1 MAKQLNIDL
10 LRTFHAVA
18 RFGRFNEAAEHVHRS
33 ASTVTTQIQK
43 LEDQVGQRLFSR
55 SNQGVD
61 LTLYGRKLLGET
73 TEFLKS
79 HDRLLISL
87 MPQRM
92 QGKIRLGVPD
102 TYAPAFIQ
110 EFLPRL
116 IADNPLLQLEIEA
129 RTSGELLNLF
139 MANQLDLTITVS
151 AQPLAQGERLGPVQ
165 PLWVAAEHF
174 DYPPNAPLP
183 ITVPIAG
190 CPYRAA
196 ALQALTDHGIFHRLL
211 MESPNSTAVEAC
223 IRSGVAVGL
232 IEESRMGEGLTQVI
246 AGVELPPL
254 PMHHLYLLCD
264 SSNALALHVYEQVKD
279 SFSV

>member
-33 ASTVTTQIQK
+33 ASTVTTHIQK

-110 EFLPRL
+110 EFVPRL
-116 IADNPLLQLEIEA
+116 IADNPLLELQIEA

-139 MANQLDLTITVS
+139 TANQLDLAITVS
-151 AQPLAQGERLGPVQ
+151 AHPLAQGERLGPVQ

-174 DYPPNAPLP
+174 SCPPNAPLP
-183 ITVPIAG
+183 ITVPVTG

-196 ALQALTDHGIFHRLL
+196 ALQALKDHGVYHRVLL
-211 MESPNSTAVEAC
+211 ESPNSSAVEAC
-223 IRSGVAVGL
+223 VRSGVAVGL
-232 IEESRMGEGLTQVI
+232 MEESRMGAGLRQMT
-246 AGVELPPL
+246 ELPAL
-254 PMHHLYLLCD
+254 PAQHLYLLCD
-264 SSNALALHVYEQVKD
+264 TANALALHLYEQVRH
-279 SFSV
+279 FRV

>member
-18 RFGRFNEAAEHVHRS
+18 RFRRFNEAAEYVHRS

-43 LEDQVGQRLFSR
+43 LEDQIGQRLFSR
-55 SNQGVD
+55 SNQGVE
-61 LTLYGRKLLGET
+61 LTLYGKKLLGET

-92 QGKIRLGVPD
+92 QGKIRLGIPD
-102 TYAPAFIQ
+102 TYAPAFI
-110 EFLPRL
+110 EAFLPGL
-116 IADNPLLQLEIEA
+116 IAENPLLEMEVEA

-139 MANQLDLTITVS
+139 MANQLDLTLTVS
-151 AQPLAQGERLGPVQ
+151 AHPLAQGERLEPVQ

-174 DYPPNAPLP
+174 SCAPNAPLP
-183 ITVPIAG
+183 ITVPMAG

-196 ALQALTDHGIFHRLL
+196 ALQVLKDHGIYHRVLL
-211 MESPNSTAVEAC
+211 ESPNSSAVESC

-232 IEESRMGEGLTQVI
+232 IEESRMGDGLTQVI
-246 AGVELPPL
+246 AGFALPPL
-254 PMHHLYLLCD
+254 PVHHVYLLCD
-264 SSNALALHVYEQVKD
+264 ISNALALHLHEQLKH
-279 SFSV
+279 FKI

>member
-1 MAKQLNIDL
+1 MTKQLNIDL

-18 RFGRFNEAAEHVHRS
+18 RFGRFNEAADHVHRS
-33 ASTVTTQIQK
+33 ASAVTTQIQK
-43 LEDQVGQRLFSR
+43 LEKQIGQRLFSR
-55 SNQGVD
+55 NNQGVE
-61 LTLYGRKLLGET
+61 LTLYGKKLLGET

-92 QGKIRLGVPD
+92 QGKIRLGIPD

-110 EFLPRL
+110 ACVPQL
-116 IADNPLLQLEIEA
+116 IADNPLLELEVEA
-129 RTSGELLNLF
+129 RTSGELLNMF

-174 DYPPNAPLP
+174 SYTPNAALP
-183 ITVPIAG
+183 ITVPVAG

-196 ALQALTDHGIFHRLL
+196 ALQMLKDHGIYHRVLL
-211 MESPNSTAVEAC
+211 ESPNSSAVEAC

-232 IEESRMGEGLTQVI
+232 IEESRMGEGLTQRI
-246 AGVELPPL
+246 AGIMLPPL
-254 PMHHLYLLCD
+254 PEHHLYLLCD
-264 SSNALALHVYEQVKD
+264 SSNALALHVYDQVKHN
-279 SFSV
+279 FHI

>member
-1 MAKQLNIDL
+1 MAKQLNIEL

-18 RFGRFNEAAEHVHRS
+18 RFRRFNEAAEHVHRS

-55 SNQGVD
+55 SNQGVE
-61 LTLYGRKLLGET
+61 LTLYGNKLLGET

-102 TYAPAFIQ
+102 TYAPAFMQ
-110 EFLPRL
+110 EFLPVL
-116 IADNPLLQLEIEA
+116 IADNPLLELEVEA

-139 MANQLDLTITVS
+139 MANRLDLAITVT
-151 AQPLAQGERLGPVQ
+151 AHPLAQGERLGPVQ

-174 DYPPNAPLP
+174 SCAANGALP
-183 ITVPIAG
+183 ITVPVAG

-196 ALQALTDHGIFHRLL
+196 ALQTLKDHGIYHRVLL
-211 MESPNSTAVEAC
+211 ESPNSTAVEAC

-232 IEESRMGEGLTQVI
+232 MEASRMGEGLTHVI
-246 AGVELPPL
+246 EGFALPPL
-254 PMHHLYLLCD
+254 PAHHLYLLCD
-264 SSNALALHVYEQVKD
+264 TSNALALHLYEQVKHG
-279 SFSV
+279 FHI

>member
-1 MAKQLNIDL
+1 MTKQLNIDL

-18 RFGRFNEAAEHVHRS
+18 RFGRFNEAADHVHRS
-33 ASTVTTQIQK
+33 ASAVTTQIQK
-43 LEDQVGQRLFSR
+43 LEKQIGQRLFSR
-55 SNQGVD
+55 NNQGVE
-61 LTLYGRKLLGET
+61 LTLYGKKLLGET

-92 QGKIRLGVPD
+92 QGKIRLGIPD

-110 EFLPRL
+110 ACVPQL
-116 IADNPLLQLEIEA
+116 IADNPLLELEVEA
-129 RTSGELLNLF
+129 RTSGELLNMF

-174 DYPPNAPLP
+174 SHTPNTALP
-183 ITVPIAG
+183 ITVPVTG

-196 ALQALTDHGIFHRLL
+196 ALQMLKDHGIYHRVLL
-211 MESPNSTAVEAC
+211 ESPNSSAVEAC

-232 IEESRMGEGLTQVI
+232 IEESRMGEGLTQQI
-246 AGVELPPL
+246 AGITLPPL
-254 PMHHLYLLCD
+254 PEHHLYLLCD
-264 SSNALALHVYEQVKD
+264 SSNALSLHVYDQVKHN
-279 SFSV
+279 FHI

>member
-1 MAKQLNIDL
+1 MTKQLNIDL

-18 RFGRFNEAAEHVHRS
+18 RFGRFNEAADHVHRS
-33 ASTVTTQIQK
+33 ASAVTTQIQK
-43 LEDQVGQRLFSR
+43 LEKQIGQRLFSR
-55 SNQGVD
+55 NNQGVE
-61 LTLYGRKLLGET
+61 LTLYGKKLLGET

-92 QGKIRLGVPD
+92 QGKIRLGIPD

-110 EFLPRL
+110 ACVPQL
-116 IADNPLLQLEIEA
+116 IADNPLLELEVEA
-129 RTSGELLNLF
+129 RTSGELLNMF

-174 DYPPNAPLP
+174 SYTPNAALP
-183 ITVPIAG
+183 ITVPVAG

-196 ALQALTDHGIFHRLL
+196 ALQMLKDHGIYHRVLL
-211 MESPNSTAVEAC
+211 ESPNSSAVEAC
-223 IRSGVAVGL
+223 IRSGVSVGL
-232 IEESRMGEGLTQVI
+232 IEESRMGEGLTQQI
-246 AGVELPPL
+246 AGITLPPL
-254 PMHHLYLLCD
+254 PEHHLYLLCD
-264 SSNALALHVYEQVKD
+264 SSNALALHVYDQVKHN
-279 SFSV
+279 FHI

>member
-1 MAKQLNIDL
+1 MAKQLNIEL

-18 RFGRFNEAAEHVHRS
+18 RFRRFNEAAEHVHRS

-55 SNQGVD
+55 SNQGVE
-61 LTLYGRKLLGET
+61 LTLYGQKLLGET

-110 EFLPRL
+110 EFVPRL
-116 IADNPLLQLEIEA
+116 IADNPLLELEIEA
-129 RTSGELLNLF
+129 RTSGELLGLF
-139 MANQLDLTITVS
+139 IANQLDLTLTVS
-151 AQPLAQGERLGPVQ
+151 PLPLAQGERLGPVQ
-165 PLWVAAEHF
+165 PLWVAAEGF
-174 DYPPNAPLP
+174 SSPPNVPLAV
-183 ITVPIAG
+183 TVPIAG

-196 ALQALTDHGIFHRLL
+196 ALQVLKDHGVYHRVLL
-211 MESPNSTAVEAC
+211 ESPNSSAVEAC
-223 IRSGVAVGL
+223 VRSGVAVGL
-232 IEESRMGEGLTQVI
+232 MEESRMGEGLRQMT
-246 AGVELPPL
+246 ELPAL
-254 PMHHLYLLCD
+254 PAQHLYLLCD
-264 SSNALALHVYEQVKD
+264 TANALALHLYEQVRY
-279 SFSV
+279 FRV

>member
-1 MAKQLNIDL
+1 MTKQLNIDL

-18 RFGRFNEAAEHVHRS
+18 RFRRFNEAAEYVHRS

-43 LEDQVGQRLFSR
+43 LEDQIGQRLFSR
-55 SNQGVD
+55 SNQGVE
-61 LTLYGRKLLGET
+61 LTLYGKKLLGET

-92 QGKIRLGVPD
+92 QGKIRLGIPD
-102 TYAPAFIQ
+102 TYAPAFI
-110 EFLPRL
+110 EAFLPGL
-116 IADNPLLQLEIEA
+116 IAENPLLELEVEA

-139 MANQLDLTITVS
+139 MANQLDLTLTVS
-151 AQPLAQGERLGPVQ
+151 AHPLAQGERLESVQ

-174 DYPPNAPLP
+174 NCAPNAPLP
-183 ITVPIAG
+183 ITVPMAG

-196 ALQALTDHGIFHRLL
+196 ALQALKDHGIYHRVLL
-211 MESPNSTAVEAC
+211 ESPNSSAVESC

-232 IEESRMGEGLTQVI
+232 IEESRMGQGLTQVI
-246 AGVELPPL
+246 AGFALPPL
-254 PMHHLYLLCD
+254 PVHHVYLLCD
-264 SSNALALHVYEQVKD
+264 TSNALALHLHEQLKH
-279 SFSV
+279 FKI

>member
-1 MAKQLNIDL
+1 MTKQLNIDL

-18 RFGRFNEAAEHVHRS
+18 RFRRFNEAAEYVHRS

-43 LEDQVGQRLFSR
+43 LEDQIGQRLFSR
-55 SNQGVD
+55 SNQSVE
-61 LTLYGRKLLGET
+61 LTLYGKKLLGET

-92 QGKIRLGVPD
+92 QGKIRLGIPD
-102 TYAPAFIQ
+102 TYAPAFI
-110 EFLPRL
+110 EAFLPGL
-116 IADNPLLQLEIEA
+116 IAENPLLELEVEA

-139 MANQLDLTITVS
+139 MANQLDLTLTVS
-151 AQPLAQGERLGPVQ
+151 AHPLAQGERLEPVQ

-174 DYPPNAPLP
+174 SCAPNAPLP
-183 ITVPIAG
+183 ITVPMAG

-196 ALQALTDHGIFHRLL
+196 ALQALKDHGIYHRVLL
-211 MESPNSTAVEAC
+211 ESPNSSAVESC

-232 IEESRMGEGLTQVI
+232 IEESRMGQGLTQVI
-246 AGVELPPL
+246 AGFALPPL
-254 PMHHLYLLCD
+254 PVHHVYLLCD
-264 SSNALALHVYEQVKD
+264 TSNALALHLHEQLKH
-279 SFSV
+279 FKI

>member
-110 EFLPRL
+110 AFVPRL
-116 IADNPLLQLEIEA
+116 IADNPLLELEIEA

-139 MANQLDLTITVS
+139 TANQLDLAITVS

-165 PLWVAAEHF
+165 PLWVAAEQF
-174 DYPPNAPLP
+174 SYPPNAPLP

-196 ALQALTDHGIFHRLL
+196 ALQALKDNGIYHRVLL
-211 MESPNSTAVEAC
+211 ESPNSSAVEAFVL
-223 IRSGVAVGL
+223 SGVAVGL
-232 IEESRMGEGLTQVI
+232 MEESRMGEGLRQMT
-246 AGVELPPL
+246 ELAAL
-254 PMHHLYLLCD
+254 PAQHLYLLCD
-264 SSNALALHVYEQVKD
+264 TANALALHVYEQVRH
-279 SFSV
+279 FRV

>member
-55 SNQGVD
+55 SNQGVE
-61 LTLYGRKLLGET
+61 LTLYGKKLLGET

-102 TYAPAFIQ
+102 TYAPAFI
-110 EFLPRL
+110 EAFLPRL
-116 IADNPLLQLEIEA
+116 IADNPLLELEVEA

-139 MANQLDLTITVS
+139 MANQLDLTLTVS
-151 AQPLAQGERLGPVQ
+151 AHPLAQGERLGPVQ
-165 PLWVAAEHF
+165 PLWVAAAQFSYAPH
-174 DYPPNAPLP
+174 APLP

-196 ALQALTDHGIFHRLL
+196 ALQALQDHAVYHRLL
-211 MESPNSTAVEAC
+211 LESPNSSAVEAC
-223 IRSGVAVGL
+223 VRSGVAVGL
-232 IEESRMGEGLTQVI
+232 MEQSRMGEGLMHMT
-246 AGVELPPL
+246 ELPPL
-254 PMHHLYLLCD
+254 PAQHLYLLCD
-264 SSNALALHVYEQVKD
+264 TSNALALHLHEQIRHFKV
-279 SFSV
+279 

>member
-1 MAKQLNIDL
+1 MTRQLNIDL

-33 ASTVTTQIQK
+33 ASAVTTQIQK
-43 LEDQVGQRLFSR
+43 LEKQIGQCLFIR
-55 SNQGVD
+55 NNQGVE
-61 LTLYGRKLLGET
+61 LTLYGKKLLGET

-92 QGKIRLGVPD
+92 QGKIRLGIPD

-110 EFLPRL
+110 ACVPQL
-116 IADNPLLQLEIEA
+116 IADNPLLELEVEA

-151 AQPLAQGERLGPVQ
+151 AQPLAQGERLGAVQ

-174 DYPPNAPLP
+174 IYAPNAALP
-183 ITVPIAG
+183 VTVPIAG

-196 ALQALTDHGIFHRLL
+196 ALQVLKDHGIYHRVLL
-211 MESPNSTAVEAC
+211 ESPNSSAVEAC
-223 IRSGVAVGL
+223 IRSGVAVGV
-232 IEESRMGEGLTQVI
+232 IEESRMGEGLSQVI
-246 AGVELPPL
+246 ADIKLPPL
-254 PMHHLYLLCD
+254 PVHHLYLLCD
-264 SSNALALHVYEQVKD
+264 SSNALALHLYDQVKQ
-279 SFSV
+279 SFHI

>member
-1 MAKQLNIDL
+1 MAKRLNIDL

-55 SNQGVD
+55 SNQGVE
-61 LTLYGRKLLGET
+61 LTLYGKKLLGET

-92 QGKIRLGVPD
+92 EGKIRLGVPD

-116 IADNPLLQLEIEA
+116 IADNPLLELEIEA

-139 MANQLDLTITVS
+139 MADQLDLTITVS

-165 PLWVAAEHF
+165 PLWVASERFNCPTH
-174 DYPPNAPLP
+174 APLP

-196 ALQALTDHGIFHRLL
+196 ALRALQDYGLYHRLL
-211 MESPNSTAVEAC
+211 LESPNSSAVEAC
-223 IRSGVAVGL
+223 VRSGVAVGL
-232 IEESRMGEGLTQVI
+232 MEESRMGEGLVHMT
-246 AGVELPPL
+246 ELPPL
-254 PMHHLYLLCD
+254 PAQHLYLLCD
-264 SSNALALHVYEQVKD
+264 SGNALALHLNEQIRHFRV
-279 SFSV
+279 

>member
-1 MAKQLNIDL
+1 MPKQLNIEL

-18 RFGRFNEAAEHVHRS
+18 RFRRFNEAAEHVHRS

-55 SNQGVD
+55 SNQGVE
-61 LTLYGRKLLGET
+61 LTLYGQKLLGET

-116 IADNPLLQLEIEA
+116 IADNPLLELEIEA
-129 RTSGELLNLF
+129 RTSGELLDLF
-139 MANQLDLTITVS
+139 MANQLDLAITVS
-151 AQPLAQGERLGPVQ
+151 AHPLAQGERLGAVQ
-165 PLWVAAEHF
+165 PLWVATEGF
-174 DYPPNAPLP
+174 NSPPNVPLP
-183 ITVPIAG
+183 ITVPITG

-196 ALQALTDHGIFHRLL
+196 ALQSLKDHGVYHRLL
-211 MESPNSTAVEAC
+211 LESPNSSAVEAC
-223 IRSGVAVGL
+223 VRSGVAVGL
-232 IEESRMGEGLTQVI
+232 MEQSRMGEGLI
-246 AGVELPPL
+246 HMSELPPL
-254 PMHHLYLLCD
+254 PAQHLYLMCD
-264 SSNALALHVYEQVKD
+264 TGNALALHVHEQIRHFKV
-279 SFSV
+279 

>member
-1 MAKQLNIDL
+1 MTKQLNIEL

-18 RFGRFNEAAEHVHRS
+18 RFRRFNEAAEHVHRS
-33 ASTVTTQIQK
+33 ASTVTTQVQK

-55 SNQGVD
+55 SNQGVE
-61 LTLYGRKLLGET
+61 LTLYGQKLLGET

-116 IADNPLLQLEIEA
+116 IADNPLLELEIEA

-139 MANQLDLTITVS
+139 MANQLDLAITVS
-151 AQPLAQGERLGPVQ
+151 AHPLAQGERLGAVQ
-165 PLWVAAEHF
+165 PLWVATKGF
-174 DYPPNAPLP
+174 NSPPSAPLP
-183 ITVPIAG
+183 VTVPITG

-196 ALQALTDHGIFHRLL
+196 ALQSLRDYGIYHRLL
-211 MESPNSTAVEAC
+211 LESPNSSAVEAC

-232 IEESRMGEGLTQVI
+232 MEQSRMGEGLI
-246 AGVELPPL
+246 HMSELPPL
-254 PMHHLYLLCD
+254 PAQHLYLMCD
-264 SSNALALHVYEQVKD
+264 TSNALALHVHEQIRHFKV
-279 SFSV
+279 

>member
-1 MAKQLNIDL
+1 MTKQLNIDL

-18 RFGRFNEAAEHVHRS
+18 RFRRFNEAAEYVHRS

-43 LEDQVGQRLFSR
+43 LEDQIGQRLFSR
-55 SNQGVD
+55 SNQGVE
-61 LTLYGRKLLGET
+61 LTLYGKKLLGET

-92 QGKIRLGVPD
+92 QGKIRLGIPD
-102 TYAPAFIQ
+102 TYAPAFI
-110 EFLPRL
+110 EAFLPGL
-116 IADNPLLQLEIEA
+116 IAENPLLELEVEA

-139 MANQLDLTITVS
+139 MANQLDLTLTVS
-151 AQPLAQGERLGPVQ
+151 AHPLAQGERLEPVQ

-174 DYPPNAPLP
+174 SCAPNAPLP
-183 ITVPIAG
+183 ITVPMAG

-196 ALQALTDHGIFHRLL
+196 ALQALKDHGIYHRVLL
-211 MESPNSTAVEAC
+211 ESPNSSAVESC

-232 IEESRMGEGLTQVI
+232 IEESRMGDGLTQVI
-246 AGVELPPL
+246 AGFALPPL
-254 PMHHLYLLCD
+254 PVHHVYLLCD
-264 SSNALALHVYEQVKD
+264 TGNALALHLHEQLKH
-279 SFSV
+279 FKI

>member
-1 MAKQLNIDL
+1 MTKQLNIDL

-18 RFGRFNEAAEHVHRS
+18 RFRRFNEAAEYVHRS

-43 LEDQVGQRLFSR
+43 LEDQIGQRLFSR
-55 SNQGVD
+55 SNQGVE
-61 LTLYGRKLLGET
+61 LTLYGKKLLGET

-92 QGKIRLGVPD
+92 QGKIRLGIPD
-102 TYAPAFIQ
+102 TYAPAFI
-110 EFLPRL
+110 EAFLPGL
-116 IADNPLLQLEIEA
+116 IAENPLLELEVEA

-139 MANQLDLTITVS
+139 MANQLDLTLTVS
-151 AQPLAQGERLGPVQ
+151 AHPLAQGERLEPVQ

-174 DYPPNAPLP
+174 SCAPNAPLP
-183 ITVPIAG
+183 ITVPMAG

-196 ALQALTDHGIFHRLL
+196 ALRVLKDHGIYHRVLL
-211 MESPNSTAVEAC
+211 ESPNSSAVESC

-232 IEESRMGEGLTQVI
+232 IEESRMGQGLTQVI
-246 AGVELPPL
+246 AGFALPPL
-254 PMHHLYLLCD
+254 PVHHVYLLCD
-264 SSNALALHVYEQVKD
+264 TSNALALHLHEQLKH
-279 SFSV
+279 FKI

>member
-18 RFGRFNEAAEHVHRS
+18 RFGRFNEAAEQVHRS

-55 SNQGVD
+55 SNQGVE
-61 LTLYGRKLLGET
+61 LTLYGKKLLGET

-92 QGKIRLGVPD
+92 QGKIRLGIPD
-102 TYAPAFIQ
+102 TYAPAFIR

-116 IADNPLLQLEIEA
+116 IAANPLLELEVEA

-139 MANQLDLTITVS
+139 TANHLDLTITVS
-151 AQPLAQGERLGPVQ
+151 AHPLAQGERLGPVQ

-174 DYPPNAPLP
+174 SCPPNAPLP

-196 ALQALTDHGIFHRLL
+196 ALQVLKDHGIYHRMLL
-211 MESPNSTAVEAC
+211 ESPNSSAVEAC
-223 IRSGVAVGL
+223 VRSGVAVGL
-232 IEESRMGEGLTQVI
+232 MEESRMGEGLRQMTD
-246 AGVELPPL
+246 LPPL
-254 PMHHLYLLCD
+254 PAQHLYLLCD
-264 SSNALALHVYEQVKD
+264 SSNALALHLHEQLRHFQV
-279 SFSV
+279 

>member
-55 SNQGVD
+55 SNQGVE
-61 LTLYGRKLLGET
+61 LTLYGKKLLGET

-92 QGKIRLGVPD
+92 EGKIRLGVPD

-116 IADNPLLQLEIEA
+116 IADNPLLELEIEA

-139 MANQLDLTITVS
+139 MADQLDLTITVS

-165 PLWVAAEHF
+165 PLWVASERF
-174 DYPPNAPLP
+174 NCPPHAPLP

-196 ALQALTDHGIFHRLL
+196 ALRALKDYGLYHRLL
-211 MESPNSTAVEAC
+211 LESPNSSAVEAC
-223 IRSGVAVGL
+223 VRSGVAVGL
-232 IEESRMGEGLTQVI
+232 MEESRMGEGLVHMT
-246 AGVELPPL
+246 ELPPL
-254 PMHHLYLLCD
+254 PAQHLYLLCD
-264 SSNALALHVYEQVKD
+264 SGNALALHLNEQIRHFRV
-279 SFSV
+279 

>member
-1 MAKQLNIDL
+1 MTKQLNIDL

-18 RFGRFNEAAEHVHRS
+18 RFRRFNEAAEYVHRS

-43 LEDQVGQRLFSR
+43 LEDQIGQRLFSR
-55 SNQGVD
+55 SNQGVE
-61 LTLYGRKLLGET
+61 LTLYGKKLLGET

-92 QGKIRLGVPD
+92 QGKIRLGIPD
-102 TYAPAFIQ
+102 TYAPAFI
-110 EFLPRL
+110 EAFLPGL
-116 IADNPLLQLEIEA
+116 IAENPLLELEVEA

-139 MANQLDLTITVS
+139 MANQLDLTLTVS
-151 AQPLAQGERLGPVQ
+151 AHPLAQGERLEPVQ

-174 DYPPNAPLP
+174 SCAPNAPLP
-183 ITVPIAG
+183 ITVPMAG

-196 ALQALTDHGIFHRLL
+196 ALQVLKDHGIYHRVLL
-211 MESPNSTAVEAC
+211 ESPNSSAVESC

-232 IEESRMGEGLTQVI
+232 IEESRMGQGLTQVI
-246 AGVELPPL
+246 AGFALPPL
-254 PMHHLYLLCD
+254 PVHHVYLLCD
-264 SSNALALHVYEQVKD
+264 TSNALALHLHEQLKH
-279 SFSV
+279 FKI

>member
-55 SNQGVD
+55 SNQGVE
-61 LTLYGRKLLGET
+61 LTLYGKKLLGET

-92 QGKIRLGVPD
+92 EGKIRLGIPD
-102 TYAPAFIQ
+102 TYAPAFI
-110 EFLPRL
+110 EDFLPQL
-116 IADNPLLQLEIEA
+116 IADNPLLELEVEA
-129 RTSGELLNLF
+129 RTSGELLDLF
-139 MANQLDLTITVS
+139 MANQLDLAITVS
-151 AQPLAQGERLGPVQ
+151 ATPLAQGEQLGPVQ
-165 PLWVAAEHF
+165 PLWVAARHF
-174 DYPPNAPLP
+174 HYSPNAALP
-183 ITVPIAG
+183 VTVPISG

-196 ALQALTDHGIFHRLL
+196 ALRVLKEHGIYHRVLL
-211 MESPNSTAVEAC
+211 QSPNSTAVEAC

-232 IEESRMGEGLTQVI
+232 IEESRMGDELTQI
-246 AGVELPPL
+246 IDGLKLPPL
-254 PMHHLYLLCD
+254 PVHHLYLLCD
-264 SSNALALHVYEQVKD
+264 TSNALALHLYDQVKHG
-279 SFSV
+279 FHI

>member
-1 MAKQLNIDL
+1 MTKQLNIDL

-18 RFGRFNEAAEHVHRS
+18 RFRRFNEAAEYVHRS

-43 LEDQVGQRLFSR
+43 LEDQIGQRLFSR
-55 SNQGVD
+55 SNQGVE
-61 LTLYGRKLLGET
+61 LTLYGKKLLGET

-92 QGKIRLGVPD
+92 QGKIRLGIPD
-102 TYAPAFIQ
+102 TYAPAFI
-110 EFLPRL
+110 EAFLPGL
-116 IADNPLLQLEIEA
+116 IAENPLLELEVEA

-139 MANQLDLTITVS
+139 MANQLDLTLTVS
-151 AQPLAQGERLGPVQ
+151 AHPLAQGERLEPVQ

-174 DYPPNAPLP
+174 SCAPNAPLP
-183 ITVPIAG
+183 ITVPMAG

-196 ALQALTDHGIFHRLL
+196 ALQALKDHGIYHRVLL
-211 MESPNSTAVEAC
+211 ESPNSSAVESC

-232 IEESRMGEGLTQVI
+232 IEESRMGDGLTQVI
-246 AGVELPPL
+246 AGFALPPM
-254 PMHHLYLLCD
+254 PVHHVYLLCD
-264 SSNALALHVYEQVKD
+264 TSNALALHLHEQLKH
-279 SFSV
+279 FKI